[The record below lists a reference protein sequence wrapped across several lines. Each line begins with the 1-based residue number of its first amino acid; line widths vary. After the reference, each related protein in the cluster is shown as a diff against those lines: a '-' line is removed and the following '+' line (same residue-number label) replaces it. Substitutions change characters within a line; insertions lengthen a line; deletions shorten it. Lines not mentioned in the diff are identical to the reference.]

1 MKSFLRKIKITQYF
15 YEVFQDLLGRNLFK
29 SQSKVSPHTSQIQC
43 LCFYLSVTTD
53 KQKLGENDFRNSEKI
68 FVSNFILVSLKNEGP
83 Q

>member
-1 MKSFLRKIKITQYF
+1 MKSFLRKIKMTQYF
-15 YEVFQDLLGRNLFK
+15 SEVFQDLLGRNLFK
-29 SQSKVSPHTSQIQC
+29 NQSKVSPHTSQIQC
-43 LCFYLSVTTD
+43 LCFYLPVTTD